1 MLQGIEGKHRP
12 LSPLLGWRAAMD
24 TPPEGLPIA
33 EIVRRYPNQWVL
45 VEETAWDPHGH
56 PTAGMVR
63 AASVARGDLR
73 EPMRRCHHDR
83 SVTTFL
89 FYTGEPIPTDLTVVL

>member
-1 MLQGIEGKHRP
+1 MESAENFLPCLDGAQT
-12 LSPLLGWRAAMD
+12 MD
-24 TPPEGLPIA
+24 TPPKALPIA

-56 PTAGMVR
+56 PTAGLVR

-73 EPMRRCHHDR
+73 EPVRRCHHDR
-83 SVTTFL
+83 SVITFL
-89 FYTGEPIPTDLTVVL
+89 FYTGEPMPADLTVVL

>member
-1 MLQGIEGKHRP
+1 MGDMDSAESV
-12 LSPLLGWRAAMD
+12 SPRLDGEQTMD
-24 TPPEGLPIA
+24 TPPEALQLE
-33 EIVRRYPNQWVL
+33 EIVQRYPNQWVL
-45 VEETAWDPHGH
+45 VEETAWDTHRH
-56 PTAGMVR
+56 PTAGIIR

>member
-1 MLQGIEGKHRP
+1 MEYLESTDRFPPCLDGEQT
-12 LSPLLGWRAAMD
+12 MD
-24 TPPEGLPIA
+24 TPPEALPIE

-45 VEETAWDPHGH
+45 VEETAWDTHGH
-56 PTAGMVR
+56 PTVGLVR

-73 EPMRRCHHDR
+73 EPVRRCHHDR

-89 FYTGEPIPTDLTVVL
+89 FYTGEPIPPDLTVVL